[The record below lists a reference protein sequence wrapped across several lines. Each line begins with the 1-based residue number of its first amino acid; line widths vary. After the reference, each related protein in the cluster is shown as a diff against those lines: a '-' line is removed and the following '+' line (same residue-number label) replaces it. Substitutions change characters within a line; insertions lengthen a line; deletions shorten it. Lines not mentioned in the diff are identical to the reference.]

1 VSATHNS
8 TRVQQHID
16 APRATV
22 YRALLNARAVSMWMV
37 PDGMRSQVHEFD
49 ARAGGAFRISLTYE
63 GGSGTGKSS
72 AHTDTY
78 HGHFLRLVRDE
89 QVVQILEFETDDP
102 GMQGAMTIT
111 FKLSDAEGGTN
122 VLAVHESLPPGLSP
136 ADNETGWRMSLAKLA
151 TFCEARHH

>member
-1 VSATHNS
+1 MSATHNS

-72 AHTDTY
+72 AHSDTY

>member
-1 VSATHNS
+1 MSATHNS